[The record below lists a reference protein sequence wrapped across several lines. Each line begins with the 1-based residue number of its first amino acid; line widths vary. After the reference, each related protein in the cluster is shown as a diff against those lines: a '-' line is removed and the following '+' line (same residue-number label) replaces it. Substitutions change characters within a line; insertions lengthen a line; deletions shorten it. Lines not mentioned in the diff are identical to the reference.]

1 MILRLDGVSKS
12 HRRPGDGRKI
22 ALDEVSLE
30 VGRGQLVGVFG
41 QSGSGKTTLLRIAA
55 GLLAADSGAAS
66 YCGERFDCMSR
77 KQRWQVRRREI
88 ACVWAK
94 QLWDDGLSVQSH
106 VEMPLLVDGCG
117 HRAARE
123 RAETTL
129 LICEA
134 EQCAEM
140 EVADLSDGERQ
151 RVAIARALVIEPR
164 LLLADAPAAHL
175 SLAEQEQVMRLLSAT
190 AQEGKVAVL
199 VTDSNE
205 TMLGADAVHY
215 LSEGKLVAPEPVAE
229 LGRIYPFPPARSRS
243 AAADA

>member
-123 RAETTL
+123 RAEATL

-229 LGRIYPFPPARSRS
+229 LGRIYRFPPARSRS